1 MAFVKATK
9 TVDSKGRIVIP
20 PDTLR
25 DLNLKPGDKVYF
37 EITRAGSLIVRKV
50 KEEQQ

>member
-9 TVDSKGRIVIP
+9 TIDSKGRITIP

-25 DLNLKPGDKVYF
+25 VLNFKAGDKVYF
-37 EITRAGSLIVRKV
+37 EVTKSGSLVVRKV
-50 KEEQQ
+50 KED